1 MKKKKESKKKES
13 LLVVNGSIYRLAV
26 DPPPPLFP
34 PEDEEEEEDTADKD
48 TDATGEEGT
57 PPQEKEEESKGPS
70 SEEMV
75 KQMEDSPSENWR
87 EYLQPIIVSIR
98 KQYGLEMGQVKLL
111 NPTLLGDKFSSPSY
125 GFAIGGHVKF
135 SEHPPDKLREDHGLP
150 PYKFEATVT
159 PDGELI
165 SSVKITGSEG

>member
-1 MKKKKESKKKES
+1 MKKKKES